1 MSRWHLLNIKQL
13 PSPCCLIFKIVLLKL
28 KGLFMFQLTHLFPIL
43 APLPTPQTT
52 PQLTEFDTL
61 ATPLT
66 PWLWAH
72 HEKKNVNVIQA

>member
-1 MSRWHLLNIKQL
+1 MSRWHLLNISQL
-13 PSPCCLIFKIVLLKL
+13 PSPYCLIFKIFLLKL

-43 APLPTPQTT
+43 APLPI

-66 PWLWAH
+66 PWFWAH